1 MRLMIPIIFVTLLL
15 CLGRMFHIRHPYYE
29 PQMWTY
35 RHLLPI
41 LLLITLVE
49 MLLASEHVL
58 EEVFCSEVMH
68 YSDMVSVLL
77 DWPMLAGVLAGCLLA
92 YWWMHMRRFS
102 YIRLLAVGLAAVALY
117 LTGFYFTVSSD
128 IALWQLALPTLC
140 RGVGYA
146 ILSATFMV
154 CLEEIMTFQHF
165 FQALSVFNMLH
176 MVAGGVMGAA
186 LYTQGFKYY
195 VADNLSR
202 YGQNLNRV
210 MLSRPGTQMA
220 ELSDRFMTGIM
231 EISIK
236 QMFGWIAYGCLILLL
251 LYDAPIRRQLKRM
264 PSWTSLRKDVA
275 RQLKG
280 MAGRRN

>member
-1 MRLMIPIIFVTLLL
+1 
-15 CLGRMFHIRHPYYE
+15 
-29 PQMWTY
+29 
-35 RHLLPI
+35 
-41 LLLITLVE
+41 
-49 MLLASEHVL
+49 
-58 EEVFCSEVMH
+58 
-68 YSDMVSVLL
+68 
-77 DWPMLAGVLAGCLLA
+77 
-92 YWWMHMRRFS
+92 
-102 YIRLLAVGLAAVALY
+102 
-117 LTGFYFTVSSD
+117 
-128 IALWQLALPTLC
+128 
-140 RGVGYA
+140 
-146 ILSATFMV
+146 
-154 CLEEIMTFQHF
+154 
-165 FQALSVFNMLH
+165 MLH

-186 LYTQGFKYY
+186 LYTQGFKHY

-251 LYDAPIRRQLKRM
+251 LFLLYDTPIRRQLKRM